1 MEGAIRAVGL
11 PEGAMFAGYRIE
23 RILGRGG
30 MGIVY
35 LASERRLE
43 RSVAL
48 KVIRPEIADDRRFRD
63 RFRLESR
70 TAASIEHPR
79 VVTVFGAGEH
89 DGLLFVAMRY
99 VPGFD
104 LQRFVESRGPL
115 DPERA
120 AGVIAEVADGLDAV
134 HAAGLV
140 HRDVKPANVILAQAD
155 AGGDDTGAY
164 LTDFGLAKTIA
175 ATGGLTATGELI
187 GTVDYMSPEQ
197 IRADRVDARADVYAL
212 GCVLFYALTGEVPF
226 SDRESSA
233 KMWAHLN
240 EPPPSAARPGSGSG
254 GLDAVIRRAMAKDPA
269 QRYPSAGDLGRAAVA
284 ACRGEPVT
292 EPEHSVGA
300 GEAAPTAPTAR
311 LAVEN
316 GTWPTEP
323 LPKRRR
329 RKGLRRR
336 RVWRLAAALLAVLS
350 GLGAALLIAGPGLS
364 SVDVPIVS
372 EGGGVDVPI
381 VSEGGGSSSKPGGVT
396 IPSLVGEPLD
406 VAESELEDLGLRSD
420 RMGGGLFGVLVPA
433 DWEVCD
439 TNPEAGS
446 VAEPR
451 STVSLVIDRPGNC

>member
-1 MEGAIRAVGL
+1 
-11 PEGAMFAGYRIE
+11 MFAGYRIE

-79 VVTVFGAGEH
+79 VVTVYGAGEH

-104 LQRFVESRGPL
+104 LQRLVESRGPL

-120 AGVIAEVADGLDAV
+120 ASMIAQVADGLDAV

-187 GTVDYMSPEQ
+187 GTLDYMSPEQ
-197 IRADRVDARADVYAL
+197 IRADHVDARADVYAL
-212 GCVLFYALTGEVPF
+212 GCALFYAVTGEVPF

-240 EPPPSAARPGSGSG
+240 EPPPSAGRPGSGAG

-311 LAVEN
+311 LAIEN
-316 GTWPTEP
+316 GTSPTEP

-336 RVWRLAAALLAVLS
+336 RVWRIAAALLAVLS

-372 EGGGVDVPI
+372 EGGGSSGEP
-381 VSEGGGSSSKPGGVT
+381 SGSSAEPSGVT

-406 VAESELEDLGLRSD
+406 VAESELDDLGLRSD
-420 RMGGGLFGVLVPA
+420 RVGGGLFGVLVPA

-439 TNPEAGS
+439 TAPEAGS
-446 VAEPR
+446 VARPR
-451 STVSLVIDRPGNC
+451 STVRLVIDRPGSC

>member
-1 MEGAIRAVGL
+1 MSVEGAMRAVGL
-11 PEGAMFAGYRIE
+11 PEGATFAGYRIE

-63 RFRLESR
+63 RFRSESR

-79 VVTVFGAGEH
+79 VVTVFAAGEH
-89 DGLLFVAMRY
+89 DGLPFVAMRY
-99 VPGFD
+99 VPGLD
-104 LQRFVESRGPL
+104 LQRFVQSRGPL

-120 AGVIAEVADGLDAV
+120 AGVIAQVADGLDAV

-155 AGGDDTGAY
+155 AGADEPGAY
-164 LTDFGLAKTIA
+164 LTDFGLAKAIA

-187 GTVDYMSPEQ
+187 GTLDYMSPEQ

-212 GCVLFYALTGEVPF
+212 GCALFYAVTGEVPF

-240 EPPPSAARPGSGSG
+240 EPPPSGRPSSGSG
-254 GLDAVIRRAMAKDPA
+254 GLDAVVRRAMAKDPA

-284 ACRGEPVT
+284 AVRGEPVT

-311 LAVEN
+311 LAIEN
-316 GTWPTEP
+316 GTSPTEP

-329 RKGLRRR
+329 RDGSRRR
-336 RVWRLAAALLAVLS
+336 RGWRIAAVLLAALT
-350 GLGAALLIAGPGLS
+350 GLGSALLIAGPGLS

-372 EGGGVDVPI
+372 EGGG
-381 VSEGGGSSSKPGGVT
+381 SSGEPTGVT

-406 VAESELEDLGLRSD
+406 VAESELDDLGLRSD
-420 RMGGGLFGVLVPA
+420 RVGGGLFGVLVPA
-433 DWEVCD
+433 DWEICD
-439 TNPEAGS
+439 TAPEAGS
-446 VAEPR
+446 VARPG
-451 STVSLVIDRPGNC
+451 STVSLVIDRPGSC

>member
-1 MEGAIRAVGL
+1 
-11 PEGAMFAGYRIE
+11 MFAGYRIE

-79 VVTVFGAGEH
+79 VVTVYGAGEH

-104 LQRFVESRGPL
+104 LQRLVESRGPL

-120 AGVIAEVADGLDAV
+120 AGMIAQVADGLDAV

-187 GTVDYMSPEQ
+187 GTLDYMSPEQ
-197 IRADRVDARADVYAL
+197 IRADHVDARADVYAL
-212 GCVLFYALTGEVPF
+212 GCALFYAVTGEVPF

-240 EPPPSAARPGSGSG
+240 EPPPSAGRPGSGAG

-311 LAVEN
+311 LAIEN
-316 GTWPTEP
+316 GTSPTEP

-336 RVWRLAAALLAVLS
+336 RVWRIAAVLAVLS

-372 EGGGVDVPI
+372 EGGGSSGEP
-381 VSEGGGSSSKPGGVT
+381 SGSSGEPSGVT

-406 VAESELEDLGLRSD
+406 VAESELDDLGLRSD
-420 RMGGGLFGVLVPA
+420 RVGGGLFGVLVPA

-439 TNPEAGS
+439 TAPEAGS
-446 VAEPR
+446 VARPR
-451 STVSLVIDRPGNC
+451 STVRLVIDRPGSC